1 MSTIT
6 ATATSPIWRPFTQMK
21 TAPTPQMVKAGRGAW
36 LELTDGRRVL
46 DCISSWWVTIHGH
59 SEPVIAEAIY
69 EQAKQLEQALFTSFT
84 HEPAEQLAEQVLS
97 VVPPSLKRVFFSD
110 NGSTAVEVALKMAYQ
125 YWLNKGS
132 KNRNRFIALDHGY
145 HGDTVGAMSL
155 GQSSEFWRPFKA
167 LLFEIDT
174 IPFPETYLTDSN
186 AEAKEEESL
195 AALAALI
202 AKSPD
207 AYAGIIV
214 EPLVQGAAG
223 MRMCTPRYLGKLERF
238 AIEHDLLVIYDEVM
252 TGFGRT
258 GDWFACRKAN
268 TQPDILCLS
277 KGLTGGFLPMALTLA
292 TEKIFQAFYDDV
304 WEKAFFHSH
313 SYSGNPITCAAAVAS
328 MKLLHER
335 ERSFTGKEQLH
346 LEFIERYI
354 QDHPN
359 FTRARVC
366 GTIAAF
372 DLKTDEES
380 GYFASISPLLR
391 ARFMERGFVIR
402 PIGNTIYLLP
412 PYCITSEEL
421 ESAYKII
428 NELCLEENL

>member
-21 TAPTPQMVKAGRGAW
+21 TAPTPQMVQTGRGAW
-36 LELTDGRRVL
+36 LELEDGRRVL

-59 SEPVIAEAIY
+59 GEPVIAEAIY
-69 EQAKQLEQALFTSFT
+69 EQAKKLEQALFTSFT
-84 HEPAEQLAEQVLS
+84 HEPAEVLAENVLS
-97 VVPPSLKRVFFSD
+97 VVPSNLKRAFFSD

-125 YWLNKGS
+125 YWLNKGF
-132 KNRNRFIALDHGY
+132 KTKNRFIVLDHGY
-145 HGDTVGAMSL
+145 HGDTVGAMSV
-155 GQSSEFWRPFKA
+155 GQSSDFWRPFKA
-167 LLFEIDT
+167 LLFEIDS
-174 IPFPETYLTDSN
+174 IPFPATWISDKD
-186 AEAKEEESL
+186 AEEKEAESL
-195 AALAALI
+195 AALASLI
-202 AKSPD
+202 KKSPD
-207 AYAGIIV
+207 SYAAIIV

-223 MRMCTPRYLGKLERF
+223 MRMSTTRYLGKLERF
-238 AIEHDLLVIYDEVM
+238 AKEHNLLVIYDEVM

-292 TEKIFQAFYDDV
+292 SENIFQAFYDDV

-335 ERSFTGKEQLH
+335 KDTYTGKEQLH
-346 LEFIERYI
+346 LKLIEKYI
-354 QDHPN
+354 EDHPR

-372 DLKTDEES
+372 DLKFEEES
-380 GYFASISPLLR
+380 GYFASVSPRLR
-391 ARFMERGFVIR
+391 ARFMDRGFVIR

-412 PYCITSEEL
+412 PYCITREEL